1 MTLKE
6 FKEEN
11 ARQCLEAFREYADDA
26 CRDIA
31 MTCRA
36 AQATIG
42 KEHDTKAMFAEAAQ
56 KWFEEI
62 DAMSE
67 AEFDFLMLRK
77 VFERIVGGDDDDT
90 EDDGIGGAFLE
101 ESDTTGTCS

>member
-6 FKEEN
+6 FREEN
-11 ARQCLEAFREYADDA
+11 AKQYLEAFREYADDA
-26 CRDIA
+26 CKEIA

-36 AQATIG
+36 AQETIG

-67 AEFDFLMLRK
+67 AEFSFIMMRK
-77 VFERIVGGDDDDT
+77 VFERFAGGEDDDT
-90 EDDGIGGAFLE
+90 EDDGIGGTFLE
-101 ESDTTGTCS
+101 EDDTAGTCS